1 MVRYPAR
8 ASMTDVEQ
16 RLLDGIGDH
25 TLRRLHRSA
34 MCPAA
39 SKLELLTPT
48 LSVMVR
54 GGWGGFGHEGRA
66 VPSSRCDDPH
76 LILSKRSLRANE
88 GETSSPR
95 EFRLEGAEG

>member
-1 MVRYPAR
+1 
-8 ASMTDVEQ
+8 
-16 RLLDGIGDH
+16 
-25 TLRRLHRSA
+25 

-76 LILSKRSLRANE
+76 LILSKRSLAPSCWRRRSRAHMKR
-88 GETSSPR
+88 TSWLINASHGPTVD
-95 EFRLEGAEG
+95 EGALECGL